1 MPVGVVVARVAGDI
15 ARPGNAPLVPT
26 EAGRMLGI
34 FDLLVVVIFAYV
46 DSFKEQS
53 RGHSKEVRHVSARG
67 GRDAVGRRLKY
78 LL

>member
-46 DSFKEQS
+46 DSFK
-53 RGHSKEVRHVSARG
+53 V
-67 GRDAVGRRLKY
+67 AVKRFSTCRYAGCSTVKQEGA
-78 LL
+78 